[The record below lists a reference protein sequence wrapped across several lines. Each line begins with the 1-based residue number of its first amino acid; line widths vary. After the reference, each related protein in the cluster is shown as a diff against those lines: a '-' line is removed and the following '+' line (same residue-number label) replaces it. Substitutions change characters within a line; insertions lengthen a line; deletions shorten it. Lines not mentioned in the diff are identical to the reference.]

1 MSDYS
6 KLKFADGSTAI
17 VQIIALHRRRPH
29 SLGVVDR
36 PTDWLAQAGKH
47 AAWGRTRR
55 EAFERLRELVG
66 ADADPANAGRPVRPE
81 WRAPKIVCE

>member
-1 MSDYS
+1 MPDYS
-6 KLKFADGSTAI
+6 KLKFADGSTAV

-29 SLGVVDR
+29 SLAVVDK

-55 EAFERLRELVG
+55 EAFERLR
-66 ADADPANAGRPVRPE
+66 ADADPASAGRPARPE
-81 WRAPKIVCE
+81 WRAPKIVGE